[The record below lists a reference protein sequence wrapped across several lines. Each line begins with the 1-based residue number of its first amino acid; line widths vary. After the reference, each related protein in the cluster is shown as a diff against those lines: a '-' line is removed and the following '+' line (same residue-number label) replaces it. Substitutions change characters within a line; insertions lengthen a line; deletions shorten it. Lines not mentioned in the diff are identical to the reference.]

1 MIIHDLD
8 DWGTMTSESAQL
20 MIKKGAPV
28 RRPRSPEARK
38 SGRWGHFVN
47 GKKNGW
53 CSSNESFYGIFYVM
67 KCCYKHLMQAVQLKY
82 CYGSLS
88 VLIPKI
94 GWQKMTAQLWIHR
107 KCQIEQGQV
116 SACLCGWLSS
126 AITIWLWLTVCHG
139 KSPFLIGKPSISM
152 GHFPWLC

>member
-47 GKKNGW
+47 GKKMADVHQMN
-53 CSSNESFYGIFYVM
+53 
-67 KCCYKHLMQAVQLKY
+67 H
-82 CYGSLS
+82 
-88 VLIPKI
+88 
-94 GWQKMTAQLWIHR
+94 
-107 KCQIEQGQV
+107 
-116 SACLCGWLSS
+116 
-126 AITIWLWLTVCHG
+126 
-139 KSPFLIGKPSISM
+139 SM
-152 GHFPWLC
+152 GFSM